1 MKPIFIYSDTILNM
15 LSWFMRV
22 GGISLFP
29 IVILRE
35 KHKDPVHQSAF
46 IASQRI
52 HTHETI
58 HFQQQLEMLV
68 IFFYIW
74 YAIEFVIRL
83 IQFKSF
89 KKAYRNLLHEKEAYR
104 NESDF
109 RYLQK
114 RKRYAWLRG
123 TKNM

>member
-35 KHKDPVHQSAF
+35 KHKDPIHVGGFEQ
-46 IASQRI
+46 SQRI
-52 HTHETI
+52 HRHETI

-68 IFFYIW
+68 IPFYVW
-74 YAIEFVIRL
+74 YLIEYLVKLVIYG
-83 IQFKSF
+83 SF
-89 KKAYRNLLHEKEAYR
+89 KKAYRNISFEREAYS
-104 NESDF
+104 NEDNF
-109 RYLQK
+109 KYLHY
-114 RKRYAWLRG
+114 RKRYNWIKLL
-123 TKNM
+123 KQ